1 MPLIYKKEPREVTQ
15 VVKSQF
21 DKIRSGKGFRTPLL
35 ASIQFRRDIA
45 NLDQEHAVPVY
56 HLGLEDLKEKRDI
69 SAAKHTSWRYLV
81 KHKGKEVA
89 SADAVIE
96 DDGSTTFS
104 HVNEGQLVSG
114 LVSALKVANSEVRIR
129 RSDFE
134 VRILMVP
141 SLYIASLWLAD
152 MAKGRDYAI
161 PFEPTSAPLTANKL
175 VTIENLVR
183 TLHRLARTHS
193 E

>member
-1 MPLIYKKEPREVTQ
+1 MPLIYKKEPRNVTQ

-45 NLDQEHAVPVY
+45 NLDQEHAVPVF
-56 HLGLEDLKEKRDI
+56 HLGLEDLKEKKDI
-69 SAAKHTSWRYLV
+69 LAAKHISWRYLV

-89 SADAVIE
+89 TADAVIE
-96 DDGSTTFS
+96 DDGNTTFS

-114 LVSALKVANSEVRIR
+114 LVSALKVANSEIRIR
-129 RSDFE
+129 NSDFE

-141 SLYIASLWLAD
+141 ALYIATLWLAD
-152 MAKGRDYAI
+152 IAKGRDYAI

-175 VTIENLVR
+175 VTMEKLVR
-183 TLHRLARTHS
+183 TLHRLAQTHHD
-193 E
+193 